1 MTSSLPAGAGA
12 IDFHGRVRGM
22 RSTLLLGLLFAS
34 CQCGVPVATGDGGA
48 NAGGTA
54 TGGGA
59 ATGGGTTNGGG
70 TGGGSGADLDAGLM
84 DFCNGNAPVPV
95 TVGGSTICSGD
106 LGKRTFTFAFCSCQG
121 VTANNQFRV
130 GAISGAR
137 DGGGSIGVNGPFVGS
152 NNTVIGGTIWAS
164 GDVTSSNNLTVGR
177 DVVCGQNVSVATGAV
192 GRDVVVVGNAN
203 ASGAFRVGGAV
214 RTSQASMVSGFTSAG
229 GVVRGTPMVAAPC
242 DCSSPV
248 DVGAI
253 VTFFSGVSDNAA
265 RGVSPTAL
273 TGTANTT
280 LTLECGR
287 YLFQGITSTGITR
300 VRTRGRVV
308 IAIDGDVTTSNS
320 FELVP
325 EAGSQVDVFIRGN
338 LTLSNNASVGD
349 ATRPFATRV
358 YVGGTQVTAS
368 NSLSVSA
375 NLYAGRAAFSANNTF
390 DMRGALFVGS
400 LAAANSFTVNY
411 DDAILGLDGC
421 APSDAGCSSCRQCAN
436 PTPACRG
443 GSCGH
448 CQTDAD
454 CCPPLSCEPVSGH
467 CVEGII
473 Q

>member
-1 MTSSLPAGAGA
+1 MRSSLLFG
-12 IDFHGRVRGM
+12 
-22 RSTLLLGLLFAS
+22 LLLTS
-34 CQCGVPVATGDGGA
+34 CQCGVPVAVGDGGA

-54 TGGGA
+54 TDGGNVTGGGN
-59 ATGGGTTNGGG
+59 ATGGGTAN
-70 TGGGSGADLDAGLM
+70 GGGSGADLDAGLM
-84 DFCNGNAPVPV
+84 DFCRGNAPVPV
-95 TVGGSTICSGD
+95 TIGGSTICSGD

-121 VTANNQFRV
+121 VTANNQFRI
-130 GAISGAR
+130 GSIGGAR
-137 DGGGSIGVNGPFVGS
+137 DGGGSVGINGAFVGS
-152 NNTVIGGTIWAS
+152 NNTVVGGTIWAS
-164 GDVTSSNNLTVGR
+164 GNVTSSNNLTVGR

-203 ASGAFRVGGAV
+203 ASGTFQVGGAV
-214 RTSQASMVSGFTSAG
+214 RASQASMVSGFTSAG
-229 GVVRGTPMVAAPC
+229 GTVRGTPLVAAPC
-242 DCSSPV
+242 DCSSPL
-248 DVGAI
+248 DVGSI
-253 VTFFSGVSDNAA
+253 VTFFAGVSDNTA

-273 TGTANTT
+273 VGTANVN

-287 YLFQGITSTGITR
+287 YFFQGINSTGTVR
-300 VRTRGRVV
+300 LRTRDRVV
-308 IAIDGDVTTSNS
+308 IVIDGDVVTSNS

-325 EAGSQVDVFIRGN
+325 DPGSQVDVFIRGN
-338 LTLSNNASVGD
+338 LTLSNNATLGD
-349 ATRPFATRV
+349 PARPWATRL
-358 YVGGTQVTAS
+358 YVGGTQVNAS

-443 GSCGH
+443 GSCGR

-454 CCPPLSCEPVSGH
+454 CCPPLSCEPVSGQ